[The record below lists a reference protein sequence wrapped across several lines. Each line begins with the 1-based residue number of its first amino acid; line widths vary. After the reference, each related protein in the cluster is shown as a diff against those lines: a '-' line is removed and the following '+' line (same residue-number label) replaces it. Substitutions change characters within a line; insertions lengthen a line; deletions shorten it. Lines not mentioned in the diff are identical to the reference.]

1 MSGQHTAGPWHVG
14 ENNDQAIVFDADGWA
29 VCDCKTYHRKG
40 RIDEMRSNARLIAA
54 APDLLD
60 ALERA
65 VKWLVIC
72 DDPRSEK
79 DLAVAET
86 ALRKARGGQS
96 TPGWADQRLAQA
108 YALIDEVI
116 DDPEAAIEDVRD
128 ALVKANDLI
137 ETADCEL
144 EKWA

>member
-1 MSGQHTAGPWHVG
+1 MSGQHTLGPWHVG
-14 ENNDQAIVFDADGWA
+14 ENNDPAIVFDAEGWA

-40 RIDEMRSNARLIAA
+40 HINEMRSNARLIAA

-72 DDPRSEK
+72 DDPRSSK

-96 TPGWADQRLAQA
+96 
-108 YALIDEVI
+108 
-116 DDPEAAIEDVRD
+116 
-128 ALVKANDLI
+128 
-137 ETADCEL
+137 
-144 EKWA
+144 